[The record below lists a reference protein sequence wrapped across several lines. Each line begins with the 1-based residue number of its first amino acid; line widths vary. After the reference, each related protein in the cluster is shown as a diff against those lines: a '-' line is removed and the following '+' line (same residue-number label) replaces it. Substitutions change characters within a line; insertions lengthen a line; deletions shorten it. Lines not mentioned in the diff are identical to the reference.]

1 MTTYAK
7 DCSVTQDK
15 TFRPQAERYPGRYSA
30 EAPDRLALIHGG
42 SGWTQTYRELDDQA
56 NRLSTAFAERGLTP
70 GDHVVI
76 LLENHERFLE
86 VVWGAHYAGLI
97 YTTCSTRLTADE
109 VTYIASDSGARAI
122 VCSIAFGEVGASVAQ
137 CLPADGVRLAIGGEI
152 EGFES
157 YEAVVDSREA
167 TPLPAPRLA
176 GGDMMYSSGT
186 TGRQKAIVRT
196 AEPMPLETAPVGVS
210 YVARKLFGFDDSTVY
225 LCPAPLYHGAGI
237 RFVMA
242 TTALGGTAVIMDK
255 FDAATYL
262 ELVEKYAV
270 THSQVVPTMMLRMM
284 RLEADVREGFDVS
297 SLRYFIHSAAPCP
310 RELKQQVIDWLGP
323 VVYEYYAGTESN
335 GVVFCNSAEWLAHP
349 GTVGRPIGCEI
360 HICNDAGEVVAAGET
375 GTVFFGKGPEFEYHG
390 DAAKTAKSRHPRGWS
405 TLGDIG
411 HVDEDGFLYLT
422 DRKAFMI
429 ISGGVNIYPQ
439 EAENV
444 LSTHPA
450 VFDVA
455 VFGVPNPDFGEE
467 VKAVVQPVDMPEPGQ
482 ASDDLASELIEFC
495 KSQLADVKCP
505 RSLEFRKDL
514 PRDPSGKMLKQKLR
528 AEYLPTTAGGRAS

>member
-1 MTTYAK
+1 MTTQAK
-7 DCSVTQDK
+7 DHDVTQHS
-15 TFRPQAERYPGRYSA
+15 TFDRTVERFPGRYAADS
-30 EAPDRLALIHGG
+30 PDRLAVVHGA

-56 NRLSTAFAERGLTP
+56 NRLSSAFAERGLTP

-122 VCSIAFGEVGASVAQ
+122 VCSTSFGDVGAEVAQ
-137 CLPADGVRLAIGGEI
+137 RLSAIDVRLAIGGEI
-152 EGFES
+152 DGFES
-157 YEAVVDSREA
+157 YEAVVDSRDA

-176 GGDMMYSSGT
+176 GGDMLYSSGT

-255 FDAATYL
+255 FDPVAYL

-284 RLEADVREGFDVS
+284 RLDEDVRKKFDVS

-310 RELKQQVIDWLGP
+310 RDLKHRVIDWLGP

-335 GVVFCNSAEWLAHP
+335 GVVFCNSAEWLDHP

-360 HICNDAGEVVAAGET
+360 HICDDAGEVVAPCET
-375 GTVFFGKGPEFEYHG
+375 GAVFFGKGPEFEYHG
-390 DAAKTAKSRHPRGWS
+390 DAVKTATSRHPRGWS

-482 ASDDLASELIEFC
+482 ASDALAGALIDFC

-505 RSLEFRKDL
+505 RSVEFRRDL

-528 AEYLPTTAGGRAS
+528 TEYLSTTTGSGAS

>member
-1 MTTYAK
+1 MTQH
-7 DCSVTQDK
+7 S
-15 TFRPQAERYPGRYSA
+15 TFDRAVERFPGRYAADS
-30 EAPDRLALIHGG
+30 PDRLAVVHGA

-56 NRLSTAFAERGLTP
+56 NRLSSAFAERGLTP

-122 VCSIAFGEVGASVAQ
+122 ICSTSFGDVGAEAAQ
-137 CLPADGVRLAIGGEI
+137 RLSTIDVRLAIGGEI

-157 YEAVVDSREA
+157 YEAVVDSRDA
-167 TPLPAPRLA
+167 TPLPAPRWA
-176 GGDMMYSSGT
+176 GGDMLYSSGT

-210 YVARKLFGFDDSTVY
+210 YVARKLFDFDDSTVY

-255 FDAATYL
+255 FDAVTYL

-284 RLEADVREGFDVS
+284 RLDDDVREKFDVS

-310 RELKQQVIDWLGP
+310 RDLKQRVIDWLGP

-335 GVVFCNSAEWLAHP
+335 GVVFCNSVEWLDHP

-360 HICNDAGEVVAAGET
+360 HICDDAGDVVAPGET
-375 GTVFFGKGPEFEYHG
+375 GAVFFGKGPEFEYHG
-390 DAAKTAKSRHPRGWS
+390 DAVKTATSRHPRGWS

-467 VKAVVQPVDMPEPGQ
+467 VKAVVQPVAMPEPGQ
-482 ASDDLASELIEFC
+482 ASDALAGELIDFC

-505 RSLEFRKDL
+505 RSVEFRRDL

-528 AEYLPTTAGGRAS
+528 TEYLSTTTGSGAS